1 MTGIQAISVKQ
12 VMDLEI
18 YWMWRLKERDVG
30 LLTGFQC
37 VYRRGMFLPFSMGTT
52 REEAM
57 REEF

>member
-1 MTGIQAISVKQ
+1 
-12 VMDLEI
+12 
-18 YWMWRLKERDVG
+18 MWRLKERDVG